1 MVAEY
6 RAYIVNGTVR
16 SISQYIGSKDKNI
29 DLDIVNDAVSTLV
42 ASEQGKMAGF
52 AIDFGL
58 IETTDGY

>member
-42 ASEQGKMAGF
+42 ASE
-52 AIDFGL
+52 
-58 IETTDGY
+58 